1 MSGQATGEEE
11 DTGKNGQDGPQAV
24 SCLTWCSLGQAAQLL
39 SVKGLPLF
47 RALLTIRRGA
57 ASLRVPARATRRVA
71 TRQKPTSETLLGSTL
86 EKSSYNYSGRAKQ
99 HKLPGSETTQ
109 VLLETEMPSRWV

>member
-11 DTGKNGQDGPQAV
+11 DTGKNGQDGPQAA

-47 RALLTIRRGA
+47 RALLTIRRCA
-57 ASLRVPARATRRVA
+57 ASLHAPARATRHVRPHGRNLHLRPSWGQ
-71 TRQKPTSETLLGSTL
+71 RQKSRVITILAESSTNSLGL
-86 EKSSYNYSGRAKQ
+86 K
-99 HKLPGSETTQ
+99 
-109 VLLETEMPSRWV
+109 